1 MPTEEEVKKA
11 YRNLNRLIKAVQE
24 DKNNIIDCMTEPR
37 FKQMMVKLSRATT
50 DKEVDRIISEHN
62 AIEMSDAE
70 KQQYSDNVIAD
81 LENVLKALD
90 SDIEEL
96 KAARIREKMGD
107 LDQAVSFAYIAKN
120 YFGKSYSWLIQ
131 RLNGSKVNGKEAHFN
146 KEEVLQLQSALNDI
160 GRKLSSIVL
169 I

>member
-1 MPTEEEVKKA
+1 M
-11 YRNLNRLIKAVQE
+11 
-24 DKNNIIDCMTEPR
+24 NNIIDHITEPR
-37 FKQMMVKLSRATT
+37 FKQMMVRLSKASTE
-50 DKEVDRIISEHN
+50 KEVDEIINEHN
-62 AIEMSDAE
+62 QIEMSDAE
-70 KQQYSDNVIAD
+70 KLQYSDNVIAD
-81 LENVLKALD
+81 LENMLKALD
-90 SDIEEL
+90 DDIEEL
-96 KAARIREKMGD
+96 RASRIREKMGD

-146 KEEVLQLQSALNDI
+146 KEEVLQLQSALNDL

>member
-1 MPTEEEVKKA
+1 M
-11 YRNLNRLIKAVQE
+11 
-24 DKNNIIDCMTEPR
+24 NNIIDCITEPR
-37 FKQMMVKLSRATT
+37 FKQMMVKLSKASTE
-50 DKEVDRIISEHN
+50 KEVDEIISEHN
-62 AIEMSDAE
+62 QIEMSVTE

-90 SDIEEL
+90 GDIEEL
-96 KAARIREKMGD
+96 RASRIREKMGD

-146 KEEVLQLQSALNDI
+146 KEEVLQLQSALNDL

>member
-1 MPTEEEVKKA
+1 M
-11 YRNLNRLIKAVQE
+11 
-24 DKNNIIDCMTEPR
+24 NNIIDCITEPR
-37 FKQMMVKLSRATT
+37 FKQMMVKLSKASTEN
-50 DKEVDRIISEHN
+50 EVDEIISEHN
-62 AIEMSDAE
+62 QIVLSGSE
-70 KQQYSDNVIAD
+70 KQQYCDHVIAD
-81 LENVLKALD
+81 LGNVLKALD

-96 KAARIREKMGD
+96 RAARIREKMGD

-146 KEEVLQLQSALNDI
+146 KEEVLQLQSALNDL
-160 GRKLSSIVL
+160 GRKLSSLVL

>member
-1 MPTEEEVKKA
+1 M
-11 YRNLNRLIKAVQE
+11 
-24 DKNNIIDCMTEPR
+24 NNIIDRITEPR
-37 FKQMMVKLSRATT
+37 FKQMMVSLSKASTE
-50 DKEVDRIISEHN
+50 KEVDDIINEHN
-62 AIEMSDAE
+62 QIVMSDSE
-70 KQQYSDNVIAD
+70 KQQYSDRVIAD

-96 KAARIREKMGD
+96 RAARIREKMGD

>member
-1 MPTEEEVKKA
+1 M
-11 YRNLNRLIKAVQE
+11 
-24 DKNNIIDCMTEPR
+24 NNIINHITEPR
-37 FKQMMVKLSRATT
+37 FKQMMLKLSKVSTE
-50 DKEVDRIISEHN
+50 KVVDEIINEHN
-62 AIEMSDAE
+62 RIEMSDSE

-96 KAARIREKMGD
+96 RASRIREKMGD

-146 KEEVLQLQSALNDI
+146 KEEVLQLQSALNDL

>member
-1 MPTEEEVKKA
+1 M
-11 YRNLNRLIKAVQE
+11 
-24 DKNNIIDCMTEPR
+24 NNIIDCITEPR
-37 FKQMMVKLSRATT
+37 FKQMMVKLSKASTE
-50 DKEVDRIISEHN
+50 KEVDNIISEHN
-62 AIEMSDAE
+62 QTEMSDTE

-90 SDIEEL
+90 SNIEEL
-96 KAARIREKMGD
+96 RAAHIREKMGD

-146 KEEVLQLQSALNDI
+146 KEEVLQLQSALNDL

>member
-1 MPTEEEVKKA
+1 M
-11 YRNLNRLIKAVQE
+11 
-24 DKNNIIDCMTEPR
+24 NNIIDCITEPR
-37 FKQMMVKLSRATT
+37 FKQMMVKLSKASTEN
-50 DKEVDRIISEHN
+50 EVDEIISEHN
-62 AIEMSDAE
+62 QIVLSDSE
-70 KQQYSDNVIAD
+70 KQQYSDHVIAD
-81 LENVLKALD
+81 LGNVLKALD

-96 KAARIREKMGD
+96 RAARIREKMGD

-146 KEEVLQLQSALNDI
+146 KEEVLQLQAALNDL

>member
-1 MPTEEEVKKA
+1 
-11 YRNLNRLIKAVQE
+11 
-24 DKNNIIDCMTEPR
+24 
-37 FKQMMVKLSRATT
+37 MMIKLSKAST
-50 DKEVDRIISEHN
+50 DKEVDDIIYEHN
-62 AIEMSDAE
+62 QIEMSDAE
-70 KQQYSDNVIAD
+70 RQQYGDNVVAD

-96 KAARIREKMGD
+96 RAARIREKMGD

-146 KEEVLQLQSALNDI
+146 KEEVLQLQSALNDL

>member
-1 MPTEEEVKKA
+1 M
-11 YRNLNRLIKAVQE
+11 
-24 DKNNIIDCMTEPR
+24 NNIIDCITEPR
-37 FKQMMVKLSRATT
+37 FKQMMVKLSKASTEN
-50 DKEVDRIISEHN
+50 EVDEIISEHN
-62 AIEMSDAE
+62 QIVLSDSE
-70 KQQYSDNVIAD
+70 KQQYSDHVIAD
-81 LENVLKALD
+81 LGNVLKALD

-96 KAARIREKMGD
+96 RAARIREKMGD

-146 KEEVLQLQSALNDI
+146 KEEVLQLQSALNDL
-160 GRKLSSIVL
+160 GRKLSSLVL

>member
-1 MPTEEEVKKA
+1 M
-11 YRNLNRLIKAVQE
+11 
-24 DKNNIIDCMTEPR
+24 NNIIDCITEPR
-37 FKQMMVKLSRATT
+37 FKQMMVKLSKASTE
-50 DKEVDRIISEHN
+50 KEVDNIISEHN
-62 AIEMSDAE
+62 QTEMSETE

-90 SDIEEL
+90 SNIEEL
-96 KAARIREKMGD
+96 RAAHIREKMGD

-146 KEEVLQLQSALNDI
+146 KEEVLQLQSALNDL

>member
-1 MPTEEEVKKA
+1 M
-11 YRNLNRLIKAVQE
+11 
-24 DKNNIIDCMTEPR
+24 NNIIDCMTEPR
-37 FKQMMVKLSRATT
+37 FKQMMVKLSKAST
-50 DKEVDRIISEHN
+50 DKEVDAIISEHN
-62 AIEMSDAE
+62 EIEMSDIE

-96 KAARIREKMGD
+96 RAAHIREKMGD

-160 GRKLSSIVL
+160 GQKLSSIVL

>member
-1 MPTEEEVKKA
+1 M
-11 YRNLNRLIKAVQE
+11 
-24 DKNNIIDCMTEPR
+24 NNIIDCITEPR
-37 FKQMMVKLSRATT
+37 FKQMMVKLSKASTE
-50 DKEVDRIISEHN
+50 KEVDEIISEHN
-62 AIEMSDAE
+62 RIAMSDTE
-70 KQQYSDNVIAD
+70 KKQYGDHVIAD
-81 LENVLKALD
+81 LESVLKALD
-90 SDIEEL
+90 NDIEEL
-96 KAARIREKMGD
+96 RATRIREKMGD

-146 KEEVLQLQSALNDI
+146 KEEVLQLQSALNDL